1 MKIVSAK
8 EVSKEGRVVWG
19 GSLSDCQQGV
29 RDVRDGIGISGRAD
43 ADEEVDEVKSRQ
55 DAHKRRWW

>member
-29 RDVRDGIGISGRAD
+29 RDVWDGIGISGRAD
-43 ADEEVDEVKSRQ
+43 ADEEVDEVKS
-55 DAHKRRWW
+55 